1 MTVKER
7 ILERLREER
16 EILATDN
23 PGMDDTALWCR
34 INQVLGLTTAQ
45 LIVMEEFAK
54 EGK

>member
-16 EILATDN
+16 EILATAS
-23 PGMDDTALWCR
+23 PGTNDTSLLCR

>member
-7 ILERLREER
+7 ILERLGEER
-16 EILATDN
+16 EILATAIPVTN
-23 PGMDDTALWCR
+23 DTSLLCR
-34 INQVLGLTTAQ
+34 INQVLGLIIAQ